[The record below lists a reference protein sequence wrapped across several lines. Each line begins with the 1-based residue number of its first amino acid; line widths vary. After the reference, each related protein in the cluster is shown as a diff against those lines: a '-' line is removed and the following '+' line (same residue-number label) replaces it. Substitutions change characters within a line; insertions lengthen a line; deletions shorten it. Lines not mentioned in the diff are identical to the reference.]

1 MGKTRAKTKCNDKGK
16 GRDKVKDKYQAMVAR
31 AGKSRKALT
40 RAMTRA
46 MTSADNAMTR
56 AMTDNAMTRAMTR
69 ADNDKVKSK
78 GHAMVIDNRKHKVKG
93 TSRGARC
100 MAALNPKG
108 QFIVADYGTDLAA
121 VHGTSNRT
129 AMVLVSGRGMS
140 CASGNDVDDFI
151 NDTTHIDKI
160 YGGDEKAWREAFDQ
174 TGKDEGKSK
183 VSKVGG
189 KGKDQVKGNDRVT
202 SRRFFV
208 RHVVEPPHV
217 ATRPDL

>member
-1 MGKTRAKTKCNDKGK
+1 
-16 GRDKVKDKYQAMVAR
+16 
-31 AGKSRKALT
+31 
-40 RAMTRA
+40 
-46 MTSADNAMTR
+46 
-56 AMTDNAMTRAMTR
+56 
-69 ADNDKVKSK
+69 
-78 GHAMVIDNRKHKVKG
+78 
-93 TSRGARC
+93 

-108 QFIVADYGTDLAA
+108 QFMVAVWGTDLAA

-151 NDTTHIDKI
+151 NDTTHIDNI
-160 YGGDEKAWREAFDQ
+160 YGGDEEAWKDVFYQR
-174 TGKDEGKSK
+174 GKDKGKSK

-189 KGKDQVKGNDRVT
+189 KGKDQVKGNDQVT

-217 ATRPDL
+217 ITRSDL